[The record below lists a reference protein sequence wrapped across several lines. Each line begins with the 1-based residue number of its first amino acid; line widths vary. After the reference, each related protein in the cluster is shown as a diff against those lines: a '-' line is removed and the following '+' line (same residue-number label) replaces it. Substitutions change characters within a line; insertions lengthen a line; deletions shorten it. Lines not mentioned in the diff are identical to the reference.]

1 MWQVVLEPCYDMVGG
16 SVTEAL
22 KEMVSWLEALI
33 EEWPSDDAIM
43 VSWVEHIV
51 GEIQV

>member
-1 MWQVVLEPCYDMVGG
+1 MWQVVSEPYYDMLGG
-16 SVTEAL
+16 RVTKAL

-43 VSWVEHIV
+43 ASWVEHIV
-51 GEIQV
+51 EEIQV

>member
-1 MWQVVLEPCYDMVGG
+1 MWQLVSEPFYDMVGG

-43 VSWVEHIV
+43 ASWVEHIV
-51 GEIQV
+51 EEIQV